1 MGNKT
6 EEVQIEKE
14 LDELDEKE
22 IKINLELY
30 KLQTEVNK
38 RKSKDQQIKLKKNY
52 ANIIDKWK
60 RTNLPEKVEDI
71 INKYDP
77 YEEAIFDKVEK
88 EQKILNKKNEQE
100 NKDKNKINKNK
111 INKNKSKNKE
121 TILDSGIPKLKKR
134 MKELENMEEENEIY
148 EVRKNKDKIKSDY
161 IKDLNEIEQDIF
173 EENVRED
180 MVKDINKNLDIPD
193 INEDLLIDKLSDL
206 YNNKEDNNEYSVHE
220 ENYSNDYE
228 LYKKI
233 VKDNEL
239 DDKLYDIKFKCHK
252 PGEENKKIED
262 KNDKK
267 WKKGYLYGINFE
279 YEAKKN
285 EIIDKAIERRNH
297 IVKNGN
303 ILKDDNSPYSDYQPS
318 ENKSDNISQY
328 Y

>member
-14 LDELDEKE
+14 LDELDEQE

-52 ANIIDKWK
+52 NHIINKWK
-60 RTNLPEKVEDI
+60 RINLPEKVEEAI
-71 INKYDP
+71 SKYDP
-77 YEEAIFDKVEK
+77 YDEALFDRVKK
-88 EQKILNKKNEQE
+88 EQKIWNKKNEQE
-100 NKDKNKINKNK
+100 NKDQEKGKKK
-111 INKNKSKNKE
+111 KNKE
-121 TILDSGIPKLKKR
+121 NFLESGKLKKR
-134 MKELENMEEENEIY
+134 MKELENMDEEKEIY
-148 EVRKNKDKIKSDY
+148 EVRKNKDKIKNDY
-161 IKDLNEIEQDIF
+161 IKDLNEIEQNIF
-173 EENVRED
+173 EEDVKED
-180 MVKDINKNLDIPD
+180 MVKNINKNLDVPD

-206 YNNKEDNNEYSVHE
+206 YNNKEDNNEYSVYE

-228 LYKKI
+228 LYKNI

-239 DDKLYDIKFKCHK
+239 DDKLYDIKFKFYK
-252 PGEENKKIED
+252 PGEENIKIGD
-262 KNDKK
+262 KNDKN
-267 WKKGYLYGINFE
+267 WKKGKLYGINYE

-285 EIIDKAIERRNH
+285 KIIDKAIEKRNH

>member
-14 LDELDEKE
+14 LDELDEQE

-52 ANIIDKWK
+52 NHIINKWK
-60 RTNLPEKVEDI
+60 RINLPEKVEETI
-71 INKYDP
+71 SKYDP
-77 YEEAIFDKVEK
+77 YDEAIFDRVKK
-88 EQKILNKKNEQE
+88 EQKIWNKKNEQE
-100 NKDKNKINKNK
+100 NKDKEKGKKKKNK
-111 INKNKSKNKE
+111 DNFLE
-121 TILDSGIPKLKKR
+121 SGKLKKR
-134 MKELENMEEENEIY
+134 MKELENMDEEKEIY

-161 IKDLNEIEQDIF
+161 IKDLNEIEQNIF
-173 EENVRED
+173 EEDVKED
-180 MVKDINKNLDIPD
+180 MVKNINKNLDVPD

-228 LYKKI
+228 LYKNI

-239 DDKLYDIKFKCHK
+239 DDKLYDIKFKFYK
-252 PGEENKKIED
+252 PGEENLRIGD
-262 KNDKK
+262 KNDKN
-267 WKKGYLYGINFE
+267 WKKGKLYGINYE

-285 EIIDKAIERRNH
+285 KIIDKAIEKRNH

>member
-14 LDELDEKE
+14 LDELDEQE

-52 ANIIDKWK
+52 NHIINKWK
-60 RTNLPEKVEDI
+60 RINLPEKVEETI
-71 INKYDP
+71 SKYDP
-77 YEEAIFDKVEK
+77 YDEAIFDRVKK
-88 EQKILNKKNEQE
+88 EQKIWNKKNEQE
-100 NKDKNKINKNK
+100 NKDQEKGKKK
-111 INKNKSKNKE
+111 KNKE
-121 TILDSGIPKLKKR
+121 NFLESGKLKKR
-134 MKELENMEEENEIY
+134 MKELENMDEEKEIY

-161 IKDLNEIEQDIF
+161 IKDLNEIEQNIF
-173 EENVRED
+173 EEDVKED
-180 MVKDINKNLDIPD
+180 MVKNINKNLDVPD

-228 LYKKI
+228 LYKNI

-239 DDKLYDIKFKCHK
+239 DDKLYDIKFKFYK
-252 PGEENKKIED
+252 PGEENLRIGD
-262 KNDKK
+262 KNDKN
-267 WKKGYLYGINFE
+267 WKKGKLYGINYE

-285 EIIDKAIERRNH
+285 KIIDKAIEKRNH